1 MANEDAFGGIIVE
14 GNVDEFGG
22 ELIKDTRN
30 IGPSIEEDPEDA
42 SGIGNALLAG
52 LTNSEENQV
61 FWLAAKRFPELVED
75 GKNPAEFYALD
86 ENGDLFYRDP
96 YSGAYKK
103 EFADD
108 IFGFD
113 IDYLD
118 NLGPVGQFLA
128 EVVGGTIGLTS
139 GFVSG
144 GFPGA
149 AFGGAKGTAVGG
161 GAAYAVRAGLSNAL
175 GGPPLEVEKAV
186 KDLAFSSAFGAI
198 PFGVPTKSAP
208 KTLKFI
214 FDKFPG
220 TDGRTILADIV
231 QNGGRTVDEKLEYMS
246 RKYPD
251 ISLSRAE
258 ANELVGNAGYRAE
271 AFINKNARNETL
283 VQHYNDRNER
293 IAYHAENFFEQVI
306 SGKLATGGM
315 SKKLTG
321 PASVDAELDI
331 ARAAELYIEAEK
343 KKLATRVAPLYRGA
357 YDMDVAI
364 DVSDI
369 IKQIDEVIGNPNV
382 SVEKLTAY
390 KKMRTALT
398 DSSTGNNA
406 PRESTE
412 LLHEGL
418 KDNFNRLLSS
428 ITKDADSALKREVT
442 LVKNQVSNRIKEAN
456 PLYKNVTQIY
466 DDAVGTAQILD
477 RGIVGQFAK
486 VAGFGEKAARI
497 TKKLFSG
504 NIKPR
509 EIQEL
514 KAIMQST
521 DDGAKAWQNLKG
533 TWLSTQWDE
542 VITQG
547 GNPLGQPN
555 KFLRAMGIQKPSRAF
570 PSQQNI
576 VYDATGR
583 PLPASADELA
593 RLADEVAEYQV
604 KGKKAKMWE
613 AMFEPDELKSFVDLT
628 SLMEM
633 VSRIQTQS
641 GADTFGNFSI
651 DAILSREA
659 KQIMGQGVATGSK
672 QAVAAAGGIL
682 AALAS
687 LPSRVAGTGFKDLMA
702 NINRRQK
709 DAYMDL
715 LISHIVDGS
724 KRVSLDTVMESV
736 KPAAYLI
743 SQTFARGGVEGLTG
757 LFNDLSRDEKK
768 QQFVER
774 GDEVI
779 EKQKQDQQKQDQQQ
793 EINGQIEDAAPTA
806 LNLPLFEDMPQSG
819 FGGAPSGFDASM
831 SPTILP
837 SASDRE
843 IAMRRNAKR
852 SGIGS
857 LV

>member
-1 MANEDAFGGIIVE
+1 MATDQFGNEIITGVGSDVDQFGNPVLLQD
-14 GNVDEFGG
+14 NR
-22 ELIKDTRN
+22 T

-61 FWLAAKRFPELVED
+61 FWLAAKRFPEQVEK
-75 GKNPAEFYALD
+75 GNNPAEFYALD
-86 ENGDLFYRDP
+86 ESGDLFYRDP

-118 NLGPVGQFLA
+118 NLGPVGQFLG
-128 EVVGGTIGLTS
+128 EVVGGTMGLTS
-139 GFVSG
+139 GFMSG

-149 AFGGAKGTAVGG
+149 AVGGAKGTAVGG
-161 GAAYAVRAGLSNAL
+161 GTAYAVRAGLSEAL
-175 GGPPLEVEKAV
+175 GGPPLDVEKAA

-258 ANELVGNAGYRAE
+258 ANELVGNAGYKAE

-306 SGKLATGGM
+306 SGKLAAGGIG
-315 SKKLTG
+315 KKLTG
-321 PASVDAELDI
+321 PASADAELDI

-343 KKLATRVAPLYRGA
+343 KKLATQVAPLYREA

-369 IKQIDEVIGNPNV
+369 IKQIDEVIGNPNA
-382 SVEKLTAY
+382 SAEKISAY
-390 KKMRTALT
+390 KKMKVALT
-398 DSSTGNNA
+398 DSSIGDSA
-406 PRESTE
+406 PRQSTE

-428 ITKDADSALKREVT
+428 LTKDADSSLKREVT
-442 LVKNQVSNRIKEAN
+442 LVKNQVSNRLKEAN
-456 PLYKNVTQIY
+456 PLYKNVTQVY
-466 DDAVGTAQILD
+466 DDAFGTAQTLD
-477 RGIVGQFAK
+477 RSIVGQFAN
-486 VAGFGEKAARI
+486 VAGFGEKASRI

-555 KFLRAMGIQKPSRAF
+555 KFLRAMGIQSPSRAF
-570 PSQQNI
+570 PKQAN
-576 VYDATGR
+576 VVVDAGGMQ
-583 PLPASADELA
+583 LPASADELA

-604 KGKKAKMWE
+604 KGRKAKMWE
-613 AMFEPDELKSFVDLT
+613 AVLEPDELKSFIDLT

-633 VSRIQTQS
+633 VSRIQTQAGS
-641 GADTFGNFSI
+641 DTFGNLTI
-651 DAILSREA
+651 DAILARES
-659 KQIMGQGVATGSK
+659 QQVMGQGVVAGSQ
-672 QAVAAAGGIL
+672 QAVRSAGGIIT
-682 AALAS
+682 ALAS
-687 LPSRVAGTGFKDLMA
+687 LPSRVTGKGFKDLMA

-709 DAYMDL
+709 EAYMDL

-724 KRVSLDTVMESV
+724 KRVSLDAIMESV
-736 KPAAYLI
+736 KPASYLI

-757 LFNDLSRDEKK
+757 LFNNLSQDERK
-768 QQFVER
+768 QQFIER

-779 EKQKQDQQKQDQQQ
+779 EEQQQ
-793 EINGQIEDAAPTA
+793 DNQQELSGQIDVATPTA
-806 LNLPLFEDMPQSG
+806 LNLPLFEDMPQNNLG
-819 FGGAPSGFDASM
+819 EAPSGFDASM

-843 IAMRRNAKR
+843 IAMRMNAKR

>member
-1 MANEDAFGGIIVE
+1 MATDQFGNEIITGVGSDVDQFGNPVLLQD
-14 GNVDEFGG
+14 NR
-22 ELIKDTRN
+22 T

-61 FWLAAKRFPELVED
+61 FWLAAKRFPEQVEK
-75 GKNPAEFYALD
+75 GNNPAEFYALD
-86 ENGDLFYRDP
+86 ESGDLFYRDP

-118 NLGPVGQFLA
+118 NLGPVGQFLG
-128 EVVGGTIGLTS
+128 EVVGGTMGLTS
-139 GFVSG
+139 GFMSG

-149 AFGGAKGTAVGG
+149 AVGGAKGTAVGG
-161 GAAYAVRAGLSNAL
+161 GTAYAVRAGLSEAL
-175 GGPPLEVEKAV
+175 GGPPLDVEKAA

-258 ANELVGNAGYRAE
+258 ANELVGNAGYKAE

-306 SGKLATGGM
+306 SGKLAAGGIG
-315 SKKLTG
+315 KKLTG
-321 PASVDAELDI
+321 PASADAELDI

-343 KKLATRVAPLYRGA
+343 KKLATQVAPLYREA

-369 IKQIDEVIGNPNV
+369 IKQIDEVIGNPNA
-382 SVEKLTAY
+382 SAEKISAY
-390 KKMRTALT
+390 KKMKVALT
-398 DSSTGNNA
+398 DSSIGDSA
-406 PRESTE
+406 PRQSTE

-428 ITKDADSALKREVT
+428 LTKDADSSLKREVT
-442 LVKNQVSNRIKEAN
+442 LVKNQVSNRLKEAN
-456 PLYKNVTQIY
+456 PLYKNVTQVY
-466 DDAVGTAQILD
+466 DDAFGTAQTLD
-477 RGIVGQFAK
+477 RSIVGQFAN
-486 VAGFGEKAARI
+486 VAGFGEKASRI

-555 KFLRAMGIQKPSRAF
+555 KFLRAMGIQSPSRAF
-570 PSQQNI
+570 PKQAN
-576 VYDATGR
+576 VVVDAGGMQ
-583 PLPASADELA
+583 LPASADELA

-604 KGKKAKMWE
+604 KGRKAKMWE
-613 AMFEPDELKSFVDLT
+613 AMLEPDELKSFIDLT

-633 VSRIQTQS
+633 VSRIQTQAGS
-641 GADTFGNFSI
+641 DTFGNLTI
-651 DAILSREA
+651 DAILARES
-659 KQIMGQGVATGSK
+659 QQVMGQGVVAGSQ
-672 QAVAAAGGIL
+672 QAVRSAGGIIT
-682 AALAS
+682 ALAS
-687 LPSRVAGTGFKDLMA
+687 LPSRVTGKGFKDLMA

-709 DAYMDL
+709 EAYMDL

-724 KRVSLDTVMESV
+724 KRVSLDAIMESV
-736 KPAAYLI
+736 KPASYLI

-757 LFNDLSRDEKK
+757 LFNNLSQDERK
-768 QQFVER
+768 QQFIER

-779 EKQKQDQQKQDQQQ
+779 EEQQQ
-793 EINGQIEDAAPTA
+793 DNQQELSGQIDVATPTA
-806 LNLPLFEDMPQSG
+806 LNLPLFEDMPQNNLG
-819 FGGAPSGFDASM
+819 EAPSGFDASM

-843 IAMRRNAKR
+843 IAMRMNAKR
-852 SGIGS
+852 SGISS

>member
-1 MANEDAFGGIIVE
+1 MANETDEFGGIIVG

-22 ELIKDTRN
+22 KLLEDTKT

-61 FWLAAKRFPELVED
+61 FWLAAKRFPELVKD

-96 YSGAYKK
+96 RSGAYKK

-118 NLGPVGQFLA
+118 NLGPVGQFLG

-139 GFVSG
+139 GFMSG

-149 AFGGAKGTAVGG
+149 ALGGAKGTAVGG
-161 GAAYAVRAGLSNAL
+161 GTSYAIRAGLSQAL
-175 GGPPLEVEKAV
+175 GGPPLEVEKAA
-186 KDLAFSSAFGAI
+186 KDLALSSAFGAI
-198 PFGVPTKSAP
+198 PFGVPTKAAP

-220 TDGRTILADIV
+220 TEGRTILADIV

-258 ANELVGNAGYRAE
+258 ANELVGNAGYKAE

-306 SGKLATGGM
+306 SGKLVTGAT

-321 PASVDAELDI
+321 QASVDAELDI

-343 KKLATRVAPLYRGA
+343 KKLAARVAPLYREA

-369 IKQIDEVIGNPNV
+369 IKQIDEVIGNPNA
-382 SVEKLTAY
+382 SAEKITAY
-390 KKMRTALT
+390 KKMRAALT
-398 DSSTGNNA
+398 DSSIGDNA

-428 ITKDADSALKREVT
+428 LTKDADSSLKREVT
-442 LVKNQVSNRIKEAN
+442 LVKNQVSNRLKEAN
-456 PLYKNVTQIY
+456 PLYKNVTQIS
-466 DDAVGTAQILD
+466 DDAFGTAQILD

-486 VAGFGEKAARI
+486 VAGFGEKAARL

-514 KAIMQST
+514 KTIMQLT
-521 DDGAKAWQNLKG
+521 DDGAKSWQNLKG

-555 KFLRAMGIQKPSRAF
+555 KFLSAMGIKSPSRAF
-570 PSQQNI
+570 PKENVI
-576 VYDATGR
+576 YDARGMR
-583 PLPASADELA
+583 LPASADELA
-593 RLADEVAEYQV
+593 KLADEVAEYQV

-633 VSRIQTQS
+633 VSRIQTQAGS
-641 GADTFGNFSI
+641 DTFGNFTM
-651 DAILSREA
+651 DAILAKEA
-659 KQIMGQGVATGSK
+659 KQIMGQGLVTGAK
-672 QAVAAAGGIL
+672 QAYYSAGGL
-682 AALAS
+682 LTALFS
-687 LPSRVAGTGFKDLMA
+687 LPSRVAGTGFKDLMGNVA
-702 NINRRQK
+702 QRQK

-724 KRVSLDTVMESV
+724 KRVSLDAVMESV

-743 SQTFARGGVEGLTG
+743 SQTFTRGGVEGLIG
-757 LFNDLSRDEKK
+757 LFNDLSRDERK
-768 QQFVER
+768 QQFIER

-779 EKQKQDQQKQDQQQ
+779 EGQQQDQQQ
-793 EINGQIEDAAPTA
+793 ELNGQIEGATPTA

-819 FGGAPSGFDASM
+819 FGGAPSGFDVSM

-843 IAMRRNAKR
+843 IAMRLNAKK

>member
-1 MANEDAFGGIIVE
+1 MATDQFGNEIITGVGSDVDQFGNPVLLQD
-14 GNVDEFGG
+14 NR
-22 ELIKDTRN
+22 T

-61 FWLAAKRFPELVED
+61 FWLAAKRFPEQVEK
-75 GKNPAEFYALD
+75 GNNPAEFYALD
-86 ENGDLFYRDP
+86 ESGDLFYRDP

-118 NLGPVGQFLA
+118 NLGPVGQFLG
-128 EVVGGTIGLTS
+128 EVVGGTMGLTS
-139 GFVSG
+139 GFMSG

-149 AFGGAKGTAVGG
+149 AVGGAKGTAVGG
-161 GAAYAVRAGLSNAL
+161 GTAYAVRAGLSEAL
-175 GGPPLEVEKAV
+175 GGPPLDVEKAA

-258 ANELVGNAGYRAE
+258 ANELVGNAGYKAE

-306 SGKLATGGM
+306 SGKLAAGGIG
-315 SKKLTG
+315 KKLTG
-321 PASVDAELDI
+321 PASADAELDI

-343 KKLATRVAPLYRGA
+343 KKLATQVAPLYREA

-369 IKQIDEVIGNPNV
+369 IKQIDEVIGNPNA
-382 SVEKLTAY
+382 SAEKISAY
-390 KKMRTALT
+390 KKMKVALT
-398 DSSTGNNA
+398 DSSIGDSA
-406 PRESTE
+406 PRQSTE

-428 ITKDADSALKREVT
+428 LTKDADSSLKREVT
-442 LVKNQVSNRIKEAN
+442 LVKNQVSNRLKEAN
-456 PLYKNVTQIY
+456 PLYKNVTQVY
-466 DDAVGTAQILD
+466 DDAFGTAQTLD
-477 RGIVGQFAK
+477 RSIVGQFAN
-486 VAGFGEKAARI
+486 VAGFGEKASRI

-555 KFLRAMGIQKPSRAF
+555 KFLRAMGIQSPSRAF
-570 PSQQNI
+570 PKQAN
-576 VYDATGR
+576 VVVDAGGMQ
-583 PLPASADELA
+583 LPASADELA

-604 KGKKAKMWE
+604 KGRKAKMWE
-613 AMFEPDELKSFVDLT
+613 AVLEPDELKSFIDLT

-633 VSRIQTQS
+633 VSRIQTQAGS
-641 GADTFGNFSI
+641 DTFGNLTI
-651 DAILSREA
+651 DAILSRES
-659 KQIMGQGVATGSK
+659 QQVMGQGVVAGSQ
-672 QAVAAAGGIL
+672 QAVRSAGGIIT
-682 AALAS
+682 ALAS
-687 LPSRVAGTGFKDLMA
+687 LPSRVTGKGFKDLMA

-709 DAYMDL
+709 EAYMDL

-724 KRVSLDTVMESV
+724 KRVSLDAIMESV
-736 KPAAYLI
+736 KPASYLI

-757 LFNDLSRDEKK
+757 LFNNLSQDERK
-768 QQFVER
+768 QQFIER

-779 EKQKQDQQKQDQQQ
+779 EEQQQ
-793 EINGQIEDAAPTA
+793 DNQQELSGQIDVATPTA
-806 LNLPLFEDMPQSG
+806 LNLPLFEDMPQNNLG
-819 FGGAPSGFDASM
+819 EAPSGFDASM

-843 IAMRRNAKR
+843 IAMRMNAKR

>member
-1 MANEDAFGGIIVE
+1 MATDQFGNEIITGVGSDVDQFGNPVLLQD
-14 GNVDEFGG
+14 NR
-22 ELIKDTRN
+22 T

-61 FWLAAKRFPELVED
+61 FWLAAKRFPEQVEK
-75 GKNPAEFYALD
+75 GNNPAEFYALD
-86 ENGDLFYRDP
+86 ESGDLFYRDP

-118 NLGPVGQFLA
+118 NLGPVGQFLG
-128 EVVGGTIGLTS
+128 EVVGGTMGLTS
-139 GFVSG
+139 GFMSG

-149 AFGGAKGTAVGG
+149 AVGGAKGTAVGG
-161 GAAYAVRAGLSNAL
+161 GTAYAVRAGLSEAL
-175 GGPPLEVEKAV
+175 GGPPLDVEKAA

-258 ANELVGNAGYRAE
+258 ANELVGNAGYKAE

-306 SGKLATGGM
+306 SGKLAAGGIG
-315 SKKLTG
+315 KKLTG
-321 PASVDAELDI
+321 PASADAELDI

-343 KKLATRVAPLYRGA
+343 KKLATQVAPLYREA

-369 IKQIDEVIGNPNV
+369 IKQIDEVIGNPNA
-382 SVEKLTAY
+382 SAEKISAY
-390 KKMRTALT
+390 KKMKVALT
-398 DSSTGNNA
+398 DSSIGDSA
-406 PRESTE
+406 PRQSTE

-428 ITKDADSALKREVT
+428 LTKDADSSLKREVT

-456 PLYKNVTQIY
+456 PLYKNVTQVY
-466 DDAVGTAQILD
+466 DDAFGTAQTLD
-477 RGIVGQFAK
+477 RSIVGQFAN
-486 VAGFGEKAARI
+486 VAGFGEKASRI

-555 KFLRAMGIQKPSRAF
+555 KFLRAMGIQSPSRAF
-570 PSQQNI
+570 PKQAN
-576 VYDATGR
+576 VVVDAGGMQ
-583 PLPASADELA
+583 LPASADELA

-604 KGKKAKMWE
+604 KGRKAKMWE
-613 AMFEPDELKSFVDLT
+613 AVLEPDELKSFIDLT

-633 VSRIQTQS
+633 VSRIQTQAGS
-641 GADTFGNFSI
+641 DTFGNLTI
-651 DAILSREA
+651 DAILSRES
-659 KQIMGQGVATGSK
+659 QQVMGQGVVAGSQ
-672 QAVAAAGGIL
+672 QAVRSAGGIIT
-682 AALAS
+682 ALAS
-687 LPSRVAGTGFKDLMA
+687 LPSRVTGKGFKDLMA

-709 DAYMDL
+709 EAYMDL

-724 KRVSLDTVMESV
+724 KRVSLDAIMESV
-736 KPAAYLI
+736 KPASYLI

-757 LFNDLSRDEKK
+757 LFNNLSQDERK
-768 QQFVER
+768 QQFIER

-779 EKQKQDQQKQDQQQ
+779 EEQQQ
-793 EINGQIEDAAPTA
+793 DNQQELSGQIDVATPTA
-806 LNLPLFEDMPQSG
+806 LNLPLFEDMPQNNLG
-819 FGGAPSGFDASM
+819 EAPSGFDASM

-843 IAMRRNAKR
+843 IAMRMNAKR

>member
-1 MANEDAFGGIIVE
+1 MATDQFGNEIITGVGSDVDQFGNPVLLQD
-14 GNVDEFGG
+14 NR
-22 ELIKDTRN
+22 T

-61 FWLAAKRFPELVED
+61 FWLAAKRFPEQVEK
-75 GKNPAEFYALD
+75 GNNPAEFYALD
-86 ENGDLFYRDP
+86 ESGDLFYRDP

-118 NLGPVGQFLA
+118 NLGPVGQFLG
-128 EVVGGTIGLTS
+128 EVVGGTMGLTS
-139 GFVSG
+139 GFMSG

-149 AFGGAKGTAVGG
+149 AVGGAKGTAVGG
-161 GAAYAVRAGLSNAL
+161 GTAYAVRAGLSEAL
-175 GGPPLEVEKAV
+175 GGPPLDVEKAA

-258 ANELVGNAGYRAE
+258 ANELVGNAGYKAE

-306 SGKLATGGM
+306 SGKLAAGGIG
-315 SKKLTG
+315 KKLTG
-321 PASVDAELDI
+321 PASADAELDI

-343 KKLATRVAPLYRGA
+343 KKLATQVAPLYREA

-369 IKQIDEVIGNPNV
+369 IKQIDEVIGNPNA
-382 SVEKLTAY
+382 SAEKISAY
-390 KKMRTALT
+390 KKMKVALT
-398 DSSTGNNA
+398 DSSIGDSA
-406 PRESTE
+406 PRQSTE

-428 ITKDADSALKREVT
+428 LTKDADSSLKREVT
-442 LVKNQVSNRIKEAN
+442 LVKNQVSNRLKEAN
-456 PLYKNVTQIY
+456 PLYKNVTQVY
-466 DDAVGTAQILD
+466 DDAFGTAQTLD
-477 RGIVGQFAK
+477 RSIVGQFAN
-486 VAGFGEKAARI
+486 VAGFGEKASRI

-555 KFLRAMGIQKPSRAF
+555 KFLRAMGIQSPSRAF
-570 PSQQNI
+570 PKQAN
-576 VYDATGR
+576 VVVDAGGMQ
-583 PLPASADELA
+583 LPASADELA

-604 KGKKAKMWE
+604 KGRKAKMWE
-613 AMFEPDELKSFVDLT
+613 AMLEPDELKSFIDLT

-633 VSRIQTQS
+633 VSRIQTQAGS
-641 GADTFGNFSI
+641 DTFGNLTI
-651 DAILSREA
+651 DAILARES
-659 KQIMGQGVATGSK
+659 QQVMGQGVVAGSQ
-672 QAVAAAGGIL
+672 QAVRSAGGIIT
-682 AALAS
+682 ALAS
-687 LPSRVAGTGFKDLMA
+687 LPSRVTGKGFKDLMA

-709 DAYMDL
+709 EAYMDL

-724 KRVSLDTVMESV
+724 KRVSLDAIMESV
-736 KPAAYLI
+736 KPASYLI

-757 LFNDLSRDEKK
+757 LFNNLSQDERK
-768 QQFVER
+768 QQFIER

-779 EKQKQDQQKQDQQQ
+779 EEQQQ
-793 EINGQIEDAAPTA
+793 DNQQELSGQIDVATPTA
-806 LNLPLFEDMPQSG
+806 LNLPLFEDMPQNNLG
-819 FGGAPSGFDASM
+819 EAPSGFDASM

-843 IAMRRNAKR
+843 IAMRMNAKR